1 MVIERVKMKFFLCVF
16 GMVMIVEGLPY
27 FAVPEKMKTWI
38 YKLTEVPDDMLRK
51 FGFVLMLA
59 GLFLVVLGRR

>member
-1 MVIERVKMKFFLCVF
+1 MDFFLCVV

-27 FAVPEKMKTWI
+27 FM
-38 YKLTEVPDDMLRK
+38 RK

-59 GLFLVVLGRR
+59 GLFLVFIGKR